1 MIPPLFIFNLH
12 KMNKFITTSCICLLL
27 KEGQDSRYLFIVNG
41 RGWSIY
47 LSIYLSTNLSL
58 DARSISNHDH
68 DVVCVGWAFLGAL
81 SGVWYIV

>member
-1 MIPPLFIFNLH
+1 MYRKRAGL
-12 KMNKFITTSCICLLL
+12 
-27 KEGQDSRYLFIVNG
+27 V
-41 RGWSIY
+41 Y